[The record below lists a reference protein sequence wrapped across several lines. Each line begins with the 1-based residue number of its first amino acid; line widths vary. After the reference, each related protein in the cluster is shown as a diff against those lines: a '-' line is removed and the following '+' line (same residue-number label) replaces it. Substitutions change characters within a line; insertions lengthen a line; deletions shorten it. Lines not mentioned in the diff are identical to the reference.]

1 MTRCFLFLNQT
12 PNPRRRNDMTL
23 NQILKI
29 ESVLTNRS
37 VPKDIEKLVKLSRYS
52 QSLEKNQRIGDLNI
66 INVLRVLRKEAI

>member
-1 MTRCFLFLNQT
+1 
-12 PNPRRRNDMTL
+12 MTL

-37 VPKDIEKLVKLSRYS
+37 IPKDIEKLVKLSRYS

-66 INVLRVLRKEAI
+66 INVLRVLRKEVI

>member
-1 MTRCFLFLNQT
+1 
-12 PNPRRRNDMTL
+12 MTL

-66 INVLRVLRKEAI
+66 INVLRVLRKEVI

>member
-1 MTRCFLFLNQT
+1 
-12 PNPRRRNDMTL
+12 MTL

>member
-1 MTRCFLFLNQT
+1 
-12 PNPRRRNDMTL
+12 MTL

-37 VPKDIEKLVKLSRYS
+37 IPKDIEKLVKLSRYS